1 MNLDYF
7 SYSSLQSY
15 QKCPAQFHFRYIERI
30 FKNDEGIEAFM
41 GKRVHETIEYIY
53 NQKKLGINLSVDNI
67 FEHHHSLWK
76 NKWHG
81 SIAIVNRNIL
91 PMDRE
96 KNIPLWKK
104 YAAFYF
110 RTGEKCLSKFYSLNY
125 PFDENVYAN
134 EYEMDFLI
142 RNNSDYRIK
151 GIVDRLDVDENGNWI
166 IHDYKTGKRPY
177 NQKEADQDMQLGLY
191 QIGLEKTKKNI
202 KDVLLVW
209 HFLQQSKENILVYSK
224 RSKSDLEKVIKKIV
238 NLIDEIRLKLL
249 KNEKF
254 VAKKSILCNWCYYW
268 QECPLQEGSNP
279 YLPS

>member
-1 MNLDYF
+1 MTLDYF

-15 QKCPAQFHFRYIERI
+15 QKCPAQFQFRYIEKI

-53 NQKKLGINLSVDNI
+53 NQKKIGLNLSIDKI
-67 FEHHHSLWK
+67 IEYHHSLWE

-91 PMDRE
+91 PVDRE

-110 RTGEKCLSKFYSLNY
+110 RTGEKCLTKFYSLNH
-125 PFDENVYAN
+125 PFNENVYAN

-142 RNNSDYRIK
+142 GNNSDYRIK

-166 IHDYKTGKRPY
+166 IHDYKTGKRP
-177 NQKEADQDMQLGLY
+177 
-191 QIGLEKTKKNI
+191 
-202 KDVLLVW
+202 
-209 HFLQQSKENILVYSK
+209 S
-224 RSKSDLEKVIKKIV
+224 IKKK
-238 NLIDEIRLKLL
+238 LIKI
-249 KNEKF
+249 
-254 VAKKSILCNWCYYW
+254 CN
-268 QECPLQEGSNP
+268 
-279 YLPS
+279 

>member
-1 MNLDYF
+1 
-7 SYSSLQSY
+7 
-15 QKCPAQFHFRYIERI
+15 
-30 FKNDEGIEAFM
+30 M

-53 NQKKLGINLSVDNI
+53 NQKRLGINLSIDKIV
-67 FEHHHSLWK
+67 EHHHSLWE

-91 PMDRE
+91 PVDRE
-96 KNIPLWKK
+96 KNIPIWKK

-110 RTGEKCLSKFYSLNY
+110 RTGEKCLTKFYSLNH

-142 RNNSDYRIK
+142 GNNSDYRIK
-151 GIVDRLDVDENGNWI
+151 GIVDRLDVNDNGNWI

>member
-1 MNLDYF
+1 MTLEYF

-15 QKCPAQFHFRYIERI
+15 QKCPAQFQFRYIEKI

-53 NQKKLGINLSVDNI
+53 NQKKLGLNLSIDKI
-67 FEHHHSLWK
+67 IEYHHSLWE

-81 SIAIVNRNIL
+81 RVAIVNRNIL
-91 PMDRE
+91 PVDRE

-110 RTGEKCLSKFYSLNY
+110 RTGEKCLTKFYSLNQ

-134 EYEMDFLI
+134 EYKMDFLI
-142 RNNSDYRIK
+142 GNNSDYRIK

-202 KDVLLVW
+202 NDVLLVW

-224 RSKSDLEKVIKKIV
+224 RSKSDLEKTIKKIV
-238 NLIDEIRLKLL
+238 SLIDEIRLKLL